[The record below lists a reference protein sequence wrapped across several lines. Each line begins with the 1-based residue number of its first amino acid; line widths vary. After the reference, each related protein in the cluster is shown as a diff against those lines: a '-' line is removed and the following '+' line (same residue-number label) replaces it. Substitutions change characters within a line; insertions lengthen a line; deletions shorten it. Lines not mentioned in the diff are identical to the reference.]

1 MYLKR
6 FSFKDKTFLKT
17 NYWFFLAPC
26 ILIGIFSALRWP
38 SAWTATHA
46 LFDYSQGFS
55 KRSFYGNFLSIF
67 FDEKVS
73 YLEITI
79 VNFIIFCV
87 WSSII
92 ILLIRFII
100 NKNLID
106 FKVCCLFFLSPAF
119 IFQVHTI
126 GYLEH
131 VAFLLFSINLF
142 VRNFY
147 IHIILKFFII
157 LLLPFIHEGLLLM
170 ITPVV
175 ILDTYLFLKDKSKKI
190 NLIITIFIIISIV
203 GTCINSLS
211 KKNNLEL
218 TQYEKYI
225 SKKAKDFNPRGN
237 NIETLTN
244 DILETLN
251 LMYGYWTNPAHWTKL
266 FMGIVFLMPL
276 PIFLTFILIKS
287 IREQKGK
294 ISKILLH
301 GTIISCFS
309 PAILI
314 LIAFDIWRW
323 FALLQFTTFLTIFI
337 FCLRERLTF
346 KYTNY
351 SFIFNCLFVIT
362 CLTSVPLFDEYE
374 INKLPFYNHLENIW
388 FIIKNNESFL
398 QIPWH
403 R

>member
-1 MYLKR
+1 
-6 FSFKDKTFLKT
+6 
-17 NYWFFLAPC
+17 
-26 ILIGIFSALRWP
+26 
-38 SAWTATHA
+38 
-46 LFDYSQGFS
+46 
-55 KRSFYGNFLSIF
+55 
-67 FDEKVS
+67 
-73 YLEITI
+73 
-79 VNFIIFCV
+79 
-87 WSSII
+87 
-92 ILLIRFII
+92 
-100 NKNLID
+100 
-106 FKVCCLFFLSPAF
+106 
-119 IFQVHTI
+119 
-126 GYLEH
+126 
-131 VAFLLFSINLF
+131 
-142 VRNFY
+142 
-147 IHIILKFFII
+147 
-157 LLLPFIHEGLLLM
+157 
-170 ITPVV
+170 
-175 ILDTYLFLKDKSKKI
+175 
-190 NLIITIFIIISIV
+190 
-203 GTCINSLS
+203 
-211 KKNNLEL
+211 
-218 TQYEKYI
+218 
-225 SKKAKDFNPRGN
+225 
-237 NIETLTN
+237 
-244 DILETLN
+244 
-251 LMYGYWTNPAHWTKL
+251 
-266 FMGIVFLMPL
+266 MPL

-294 ISKILLH
+294 ISKMLLH